1 MLRMS
6 VSESART
13 GRPATGLFHTL
24 LTGNIGHRG
33 ASGRN
38 GADAAPT
45 GGLRV
50 SVSNKAKPSASGVA
64 RRRLDEHTAFIAAIF
79 VAPSDVLN
87 LPQRTIAPRTIGRCH
102 EGTALRDDASSV
114 RRIELCPTAGGAP
127 SA

>member
-24 LTGNIGHRG
+24 LTGNIRHRG

-45 GGLRV
+45 GTLRL
-50 SVSNKAKPSASGVA
+50 SVSNKAKPSASLVA
-64 RRRLDEHTAFIAAIF
+64 RPRLDEHTAFIAAIF
-79 VAPSDVLN
+79 AHMERGAQPAPAHHCATYHRP
-87 LPQRTIAPRTIGRCH
+87 LPRGN
-102 EGTALRDDASSV
+102 GT
-114 RRIELCPTAGGAP
+114 P
-127 SA
+127 S